1 MTENRKPLPALRVIA
16 VILMGLTV
24 LFTLMAGAGTTCV
37 AFAAEKFGSMA
48 VLVPYKWLYQLFVVV
63 SLATG
68 VWGIPV
74 LLSLVRGGAKAYR
87 NALIVL
93 VIGALTSGVHMSVS
107 QAVRGAS
114 APANMRFYITAFTL
128 LVFLLLR
135 LPPLW
140 ARIDFTRSMKSG
152 AKKAAGGAA
161 LIVCGLVL
169 LTTYYWTAPTHLAVW
184 IDVLRTPILVG
195 GWGMLLAGSGLVA
208 ATVYSLVFLPAQE
221 EEVA

>member
-1 MTENRKPLPALRVIA
+1 MTENKKPLPALRVIA

-74 LLSLVRGGAKAYR
+74 LISLVRGGAKAYR
-87 NALIVL
+87 NAMIVL
-93 VIGALTSGVHMSVS
+93 VIGAVTSGVHMSVS

-128 LVFLLLR
+128 FIFLLLR

-140 ARIDFTRSMKSG
+140 ARIDFTQSMKSG

-161 LIVCGLVL
+161 LIVCGMVL
-169 LTTYYWTAPTHLAVW
+169 LTTYFWTAPTHLAIW
-184 IDVLRTPILVG
+184 IDVLRGPILAG
-195 GWGMLLAGSGLVA
+195 GWGMLLAGSGLLASAVRTPALLPVRGEKVA
-208 ATVYSLVFLPAQE
+208 
-221 EEVA
+221 